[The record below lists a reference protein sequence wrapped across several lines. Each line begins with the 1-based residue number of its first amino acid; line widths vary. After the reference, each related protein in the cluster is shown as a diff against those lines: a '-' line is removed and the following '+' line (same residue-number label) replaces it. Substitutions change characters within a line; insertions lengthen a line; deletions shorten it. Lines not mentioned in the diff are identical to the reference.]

1 MAGALAVNRATLLAR
16 LELEA
21 ESNLNRTW
29 TQALLGEAR
38 QEILMLRRR
47 LADCRC
53 ETPR

>member
-1 MAGALAVNRATLLAR
+1 MNRATLLGR
-16 LELEA
+16 LEIEA
-21 ESNLNRTW
+21 ENDQNRRW